1 MDNKENEKNINNDDE
16 KSELDK
22 EIEAELIEYMN
33 SDKKEEKEEKEEK
46 KKYKTAG
53 FIVALVIA
61 ILYMVKFAKHFMYID
76 LHSLMH

>member
-33 SDKKEEKEEKEEK
+33 SDKKEEKEEK

>member
-33 SDKKEEKEEKEEK
+33 SDKKEEKEEKRNIK
-46 KKYKTAG
+46 Q
-53 FIVALVIA
+53 L
-61 ILYMVKFAKHFMYID
+61 D
-76 LHSLMH
+76 LLLH

>member
-33 SDKKEEKEEKEEK
+33 SDKKEEKEEK

-61 ILYMVKFAKHFMYID
+61 ILYMVKFAKHFIYID
-76 LHSLMH
+76 LHSLIH

>member
-22 EIEAELIEYMN
+22 EMEAELIEYMN
-33 SDKKEEKEEKEEK
+33 SDKKEEKEEK

-76 LHSLMH
+76 LHSLIH

>member
-33 SDKKEEKEEKEEK
+33 SDKKDEKEEK

-76 LHSLMH
+76 LHSLIH

>member
-33 SDKKEEKEEKEEK
+33 SDKKEEK

-76 LHSLMH
+76 LHSLIH

>member
-33 SDKKEEKEEKEEK
+33 SDKKEEKEEK

-76 LHSLMH
+76 LHSLIH